1 MIQIE
6 HLSKDFDG
14 FRALD
19 DVSLH
24 VKPGTVF
31 GLIGPNGA
39 GKTTLIKT
47 MMGVLL
53 PSSGRVL
60 IDGQDVH
67 AAPAVKN
74 RVGYVADYQ
83 DYYPYFQVR
92 DMVRLYRE
100 TYPHWNEQRF
110 AALRRI
116 FDLPEKRKVSKLSKG
131 MRTQLAVLLNL
142 SLMPALLVLDE
153 PTSGLDPV
161 LRRQVLSILM
171 DEVAQHGTTIFIAT
185 HQLHELER
193 ICDHVGILHQ
203 GRLLFDESL
212 EEMKS
217 NIRKIQVAFDTELPA
232 DFAGRP
238 EILKVERQGRVYT
251 IVVKENLEGVKAELR
266 KYDPILLDDIDLSL
280 EDIFTYRMGGLGYAF
295 DDIVA

>member
-1 MIQIE
+1 
-6 HLSKDFDG
+6 
-14 FRALD
+14 
-19 DVSLH
+19 
-24 VKPGTVF
+24 
-31 GLIGPNGA
+31 
-39 GKTTLIKT
+39 
-47 MMGVLL
+47 
-53 PSSGRVL
+53 VL

-193 ICDHVGILHQ
+193 ICDKVGILYD
-203 GRLLFDESL
+203 GRLLFNESL
-212 EEMKS
+212 EQMKG
-217 NIRKIQVAFDTELPA
+217 NIRKIQVAFDTELPEG
-232 DFAGRP
+232 FAGRP
-238 EILKVERQGRVYT
+238 DILNVERQGRVYT
-251 IVVKENLEGVKAELR
+251 IVVKENLEEVKAELQQ
-266 KYDPILLDDIDLSL
+266 YTPILLDDIDLSL
-280 EDIFTYRMGGLGYAF
+280 EDIVTYRMGGLGYAF